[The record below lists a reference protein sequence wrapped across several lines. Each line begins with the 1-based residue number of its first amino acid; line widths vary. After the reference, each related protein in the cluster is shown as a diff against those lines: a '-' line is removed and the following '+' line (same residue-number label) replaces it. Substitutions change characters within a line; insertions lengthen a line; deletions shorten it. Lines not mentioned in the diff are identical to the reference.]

1 MTKYEKPDFWALKAQ
16 REGYPARSIYKLQEM
31 DEKFKLLGMTGG
43 KKGARRGEGL
53 RVLDLGAAPGSWS
66 LYALRRMGGRGFLA
80 AADLVP
86 LSREHDRGL
95 FGGDNFC
102 FIQGDMTAAEVREA
116 LLERGP
122 FELVMSDAAPATT
135 GNRSVD
141 TPRSLALA
149 ETALAYA
156 EAALVRGGNL
166 AVKVFQGGDSAA
178 LLARL
183 RELFVS
189 AKTFKPQA
197 CRSNSFET
205 YYIGLEKRE
214 GPDSAAG
221 NGNIPLRRPADPFV
235 PTEYG
240 SS

>member
-1 MTKYEKPDFWALKAQ
+1 MAKYDKPDFWALKAQ

-43 KKGARRGEGL
+43 KPGAP

-66 LYALRRMGGRGFLA
+66 LYVLRRMGGRGFLA
-80 AADLVP
+80 AADLAP
-86 LSREHDRGL
+86 LSREHGRGL
-95 FGGDNFC
+95 FGGDNFR
-102 FIQGDMTAAEVREA
+102 FIQGDITAAEVREA

-122 FELVMSDAAPATT
+122 FDLVMSDAAPATT

-149 ETALAYA
+149 EAALAYA
-156 EAALVRGGNL
+156 QAALVRGGNL

-197 CRSNSFET
+197 CRSGSFET
-205 YYIGLEKRE
+205 YYLGLKKR
-214 GPDSAAG
+214 
-221 NGNIPLRRPADPFV
+221 
-235 PTEYG
+235 
-240 SS
+240 